1 MIHVLSYSPQHGV
14 AASQRLHRRAPVVMT
29 ASPMRQ
35 AGVSLIELLV
45 GITIGLLTVA
55 VALAALMVSRGVTGT
70 VSEATTLQQQAA
82 YAFRVIG
89 QQLRQAGSMELDLG
103 LPIVATGSTAPAADG
118 AYTRVAFDPNNRF
131 NRKTDTVS
139 GNDTSSDTQAKLLTG
154 FQNVEETLYK
164 NPPEKNQ
171 DAVGKQLKNCIGENP
186 GALTTNPVIRS
197 QFRLKN
203 NELLCGSANNSS
215 GSQAIIQ
222 NVSDFQVRYL
232 KQTNVGGTPSIQIV
246 NAAAVG
252 SDWSKIFAVEVCL
265 DLVGTERIDTAGAK
279 YTQCDGTQADLNNR
293 LHLVFRNTFQIRSQG
308 SV

>member
-1 MIHVLSYSPQHGV
+1 MIHAHSYSYPGV
-14 AASQRLHRRAPVVMT
+14 VTNQRLRHRPPIMV
-29 ASPMRQ
+29 ASPMHQ
-35 AGVSLIELLV
+35 TGVSLIELLV

-70 VSEATTLQQQAA
+70 VSEATSLQQQAA
-82 YAFRVIG
+82 YAFRIIG

-103 LPIVATGSTAPAADG
+103 LPVVATGSTAPAADG

-139 GNDTSSDTQAKLLTG
+139 GHDTSSDTRAKLVTS
-154 FQNVEETLYK
+154 FQNTDEKIYK
-164 NPPEKNQ
+164 NPPAPG
-171 DAVGKQLKNCIGENP
+171 DDDVGQQLKNCIGENP
-186 GALTTNPVIRS
+186 GNAATNSVVNS
-197 QFRLKN
+197 QFRLKGG
-203 NELLCGSANNSS
+203 ELVCGSDSDAGS
-215 GSQAIIQ
+215 SQAIIQ

-246 NAAAVG
+246 NASAVG
-252 SDWSKIFAVEVCL
+252 SDWSKVFAVEVCL
-265 DLVGTERIDTAGAK
+265 DLVGKERIDTAGAQ
-279 YTQCDGTQADLNNR
+279 YTQCDGNQADLNNR